1 MFKYIEF
8 LLNLLEYVWYSFYFT
23 EIEAFQPL
31 QTDSH
36 QFMTIIESLG
46 NYIIIN
52 IIYLLIVLNKL

>member
-8 LLNLLEYVWYSFYFT
+8 LLNLLEYVWCSFYFT

-31 QTDSH
+31 QTDSN
-36 QFMTIIESLG
+36 QLIMTIIESLG

-52 IIYLLIVLNKL
+52 IIYLF